1 MSREEPA
8 LLELSG
14 VVEADIDPDAVEA
27 AVASRQ
33 AGAVVTFAGVVRD
46 HDHGKAVTGIDYVGH
61 PSADQVLKEVVAEF
75 AARDGVHAIVAQ
87 HRVGSLGIG
96 GIALFVA
103 VAASHRGEAF
113 GCASDFVDTV
123 KERLP
128 IWKKQYLADGSYEW
142 SQCP

>member
-1 MSREEPA
+1 MS
-8 LLELSG
+8 ELSG
-14 VVEADIDPDAVEA
+14 VVEMDIDVDALEA
-27 AVASRQ
+27 AVSSDR
-33 AGAVVTFAGVVRD
+33 AGAVVTFAGVVRN

-61 PSADQVLKEVVAEF
+61 PSADEVLRELVAEF
-75 AARDGVHAIVAQ
+75 SGRDGVHAMVAQ

-103 VAASHRGEAF
+103 VAASHRSQAF
-113 GCASDFVDTV
+113 GCASDFVDEV
-123 KERLP
+123 KRCLP